1 MAEPTVKLKIVV
13 AGDPAVGKTT
23 IINKY
28 STKKFEEDYKMTVGF
43 QISKI
48 NRRIGEEEV
57 QFMIFDIA
65 GQERFKIMRHRFYAG
80 ADGCILVFDLTR
92 KDSLKNIEM
101 WYKECV
107 SLSENSHVKLIL
119 VGNKYDLDRIIPEEI
134 GKKVADVIKVPYFE
148 TSARTGLNV
157 DNIFEELFNLIMKEE

>member
-1 MAEPTVKLKIVV
+1 MSEPIVKLKIVV

-48 NRRIGEEEV
+48 NRTVGNDEV
-57 QFMIFDIA
+57 QFMIYDIA

-80 ADGCILVFDLTR
+80 ADGCILVFDLTK

-101 WYKECV
+101 WYKECIN
-107 SLSENSHVKLIL
+107 LSGNENLKLIL
-119 VGNKYDLDRIIPEEI
+119 VGNKKDLDRMIPEEI
-134 GKKVADVIKVPYFE
+134 GRKVAAVIKVPYFE
-148 TSARTGLNV
+148 TSAKTGLNV
-157 DNIFEELFNLIMKEE
+157 DNIFMVLYNLIING

>member
-1 MAEPTVKLKIVV
+1 MPEPTRKLKIVF

-48 NRRIGEEEV
+48 TRMIGNEEV

-65 GQERFKIMRHRFYAG
+65 GQERFKIMRHRFYVG
-80 ADGCILVFDLTR
+80 ADGCILVFDLTN
-92 KDSLKNIEM
+92 KDTLKNIEM
-101 WYKECV
+101 WYKECIT
-107 SLSENSHVKLIL
+107 LSENNDVKLIL
-119 VGNKYDLDRIIPEEI
+119 VGNKSDLNRIIPEEI
-134 GKKVADVIKVPYFE
+134 GKKVAGVIKVPYFE
-148 TSARTGLNV
+148 TSAKTGLNV
-157 DNIFEELFNLIMKEE
+157 DNIFKELYNIIING